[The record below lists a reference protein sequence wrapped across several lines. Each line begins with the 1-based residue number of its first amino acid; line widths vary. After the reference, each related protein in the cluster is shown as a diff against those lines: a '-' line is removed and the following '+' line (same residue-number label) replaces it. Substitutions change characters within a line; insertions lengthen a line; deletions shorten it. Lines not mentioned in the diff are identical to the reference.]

1 MSRSGAGSWSSSS
14 PERSE
19 SSEGLG
25 ARAALELR
33 AVGASWRAK
42 TVERFRATGVG
53 GYLLIWTVRPFFEL
67 GVLALIYGGSAR
79 PDLIRYATVAIAA
92 QALIFTAI
100 YYVGEILDR
109 ERAIGTLAALF
120 LAPCARASWLSGFA
134 LVGLAETAVIA
145 AATLLFGRFALGV
158 RLDPNLPAVALT
170 LLLYVAALWGLGLVF
185 SAIGLALKK
194 ANAFSNVVFPFT
206 LLLGGVYFP
215 VTELPDWLRYPA
227 RALPLGYGT
236 EALAAASLRHA
247 NVADL
252 APQLLP
258 LAGFAL
264 VLPVAGVLAFRGIER
279 LVRERGEL
287 DLY

>member
-1 MSRSGAGSWSSSS
+1 MSSSSGAG
-14 PERSE
+14 PA
-19 SSEGLG
+19 G
-25 ARAALELR
+25 RAAVELR

-42 TVERFRATGVG
+42 SIERFRATGVG

-67 GVLALIYGGSAR
+67 GALALIYGGGER
-79 PDLIRYATVAIAA
+79 PELIRYATVAIAA

-109 ERAIGTLAALF
+109 ERAGGTLAALF
-120 LAPCARASWLSGFA
+120 LAPCARASWLTGFA

-145 AATLLFGRFALGV
+145 AATLLFGRVALGV
-158 RLDPNLPAVALT
+158 RLDPNLPAVGAT
-170 LLLYVAALWGLGLVF
+170 LVLFVAALWGLGLVF
-185 SAIGLALKK
+185 SAIGLLLKK

-215 VTELPDWLRYPA
+215 VAALPDWLRYPA

-236 EALAAASLRHA
+236 QALADASLDGA
-247 NVADL
+247 GIGELGAE
-252 APQLLP
+252 LLP

-264 VLPVAGVLAFRGIER
+264 ALPVAGVLAFRWIER
-279 LVRERGEL
+279 VVRERGEL